1 MDKLKL
7 KPGIKFYNGRY
18 PAEKTTG
25 FYEEIVDCFEDGN
38 YAAAEFTDD
47 NEHPFYA
54 ILKWQDD
61 HWQVVD
67 ATVSDDYWE
76 MKANGRI

>member
-1 MDKLKL
+1 MEKLKL
-7 KPGIKFYNGRY
+7 KPGIKFYNGRF

-25 FYEEIVDCFEDGN
+25 FYEEVVDCFEDGN
-38 YAAAEFTDD
+38 FAAAEFDGD
-47 NEHPFYA
+47 GHPFYA

-67 ATVSDDYWE
+67 GLLSDDYWE
-76 MKANGRI
+76 MKANGRV